1 MSLLDV
7 RDLSVSFDTDDGV
20 VQAVRG
26 VSFAV
31 DPGRTLGIVGESGS
45 GKSVAVQTVV
55 GLTRGAR
62 VTGEAWFADQDLLRS
77 SPESLRHV
85 RGRQVGMI
93 FQDSLTS
100 LHPYYRVGWQI
111 VELIREHDREV
122 SRATARRRASDL
134 LTLVGIP
141 DARRRLDDY
150 PHEFSGGMRQR
161 VMIAMAMAM
170 NPALLIAD
178 EPTTALD
185 VTVQA
190 QVLRVMRDLQR
201 EFGTALIMITHDLGV
216 IADIADDVVVMYA
229 GAVMERTDRRSAF
242 YRFHHP
248 YTEGLLLSLPVPG
261 DRRRLTP
268 IPGQPPSLIML
279 PRGCPFHPRC
289 RYAFDQCREQTPPL
303 RDLPDQVGHV
313 SACWLPPWS
322 AERDGVHDLVRAR
335 GRNVAAG
342 GGDQQ

>member
-1 MSLLDV
+1 MALLDV
-7 RDLSVSFDTDDGV
+7 RDLSVSFDTADGV

-26 VSFAV
+26 VSFSV
-31 DPGRTLGIVGESGS
+31 DQGLTLGIVGESGS

-62 VTGEAWFADQDLLRS
+62 ITGEAWFADRDLLSS
-77 SPESLRHV
+77 SPESLRQI

-111 VELIREHDREV
+111 VELIREHDRNV
-122 SRATARRRASDL
+122 SRATARRRASEL

-141 DARRRLDDY
+141 DAKRRQDDY

-161 VMIAMAMAM
+161 AMIAMAMAM

-190 QVLRVMRDLQR
+190 QVLRVMGDLQR

-229 GAVMERTDRRSAF
+229 GAVMERTDRRSMF
-242 YRFHHP
+242 YHFHHP

-261 DRRRLTP
+261 DRRQLTP
-268 IPGQPPSLIML
+268 IPGQPPSPITL
-279 PRGCPFHPRC
+279 PSGCPFHPRC

-303 RDLPDQVGHV
+303 RDVPDKAAHV
-313 SACWLPPWS
+313 SACWLPTRS
-322 AERDGVHDLVRAR
+322 EERDGVRQIVRAR
-335 GRNVAAG
+335 GQTAAAG
-342 GGDQQ
+342 GSSD